1 MTNATI
7 NWFPGHMVA
16 ARREATKAL
25 ASVDVVI
32 EVLDARCPAASA
44 NPMITEMRATRQR
57 PALKVLNKSDV
68 ADAQTTAEWIAY
80 FSAQPDTR
88 AMAISTKNLSDVAKV
103 VSTAQGLAPHRAS
116 FDKPL
121 RLMTMGVPNVGKS
134 TLINALLKRR
144 SAAVGDEPAVTKAV
158 RRYQLSD
165 TVWLT
170 DTPGLMWPKVED
182 RNAATWLAACHTIG
196 SNAYYEDDVALAL
209 AEYLLRHYAALC
221 SQRYGVAVDGL
232 DEVQFIEAIAA
243 KRGWNVGKAN
253 AGFERA
259 AKALLVDFRTG
270 AMGRIS
276 LERPAP
282 VSVAP

>member
-25 ASVDVVI
+25 ALVDVVI

-68 ADAQTTAEWIAY
+68 ADPLITAQWIAY
-80 FSAQPDTR
+80 FNAQPNMR
-88 AMAISTKNLSDVAKV
+88 AIAISTKIPSDITKIVP
-103 VSTAQGLAPHRAS
+103 SAQLLAPHRTS

-121 RLMTMGVPNVGKS
+121 RLMAMGVPNVGKS

-144 SAAVGDEPAVTKAV
+144 SAAVGDEPAVTKTV

-170 DTPGLMWPKVED
+170 DTPGLMWPKVD
-182 RNAATWLAACHTIG
+182 DPQHATWLAACHTIG
-196 SNAYYEDDVALAL
+196 VNAYYEDDVALSL
-209 AEYLLRHYAALC
+209 AEHLLKDYSALC
-221 SQRYGVAVDGL
+221 AERYAVPVAGID
-232 DEVQFIEAIAA
+232 DVQFIEAIAA
-243 KRGWNVGKAN
+243 KRGWNVGRSG

-259 AKALLVDFRTG
+259 AKALLVDFRSG

-276 LERPAP
+276 LQTPPGGCP
-282 VSVAP
+282 V